1 MESPEITPTEH
12 QRFTR
17 SAFLKGGGALIV
29 VIGLPAAVW
38 GFARAGED
46 TPTSWPAVLDP
57 SSLDSW
63 LAIHADGTVTAF
75 TGKTELG
82 QGNRTALSQIV
93 AEELDVRFDHV
104 RMVMGDTASCVD
116 QGSTVGSLT
125 INL

>member
-1 MESPEITPTEH
+1 MGNAPTSTPNEH

-38 GFARAGED
+38 GFTRDGED
-46 TPTSWPAVLDP
+46 APTTWPAVLDP

-93 AEELDVRFDHV
+93 AEELDVPFD
-104 RMVMGDTASCVD
+104 RIEMVMGDTA
-116 QGSTVGSLT
+116 TLRRPRARPWAA
-125 INL
+125 